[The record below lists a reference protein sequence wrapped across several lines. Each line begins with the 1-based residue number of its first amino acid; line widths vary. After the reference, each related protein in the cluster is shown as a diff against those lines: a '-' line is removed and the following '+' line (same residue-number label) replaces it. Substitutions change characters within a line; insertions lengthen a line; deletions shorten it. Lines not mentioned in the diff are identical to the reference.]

1 MDVPTAAPPK
11 AGAILKRKVKKL
23 GSEVWKHRAVY
34 TLLIPGLVWYFIFAY
49 MPMGGLSLAF
59 KHYKANL
66 GIWGS
71 PWVGAANYEYVF
83 RDAAFWKSVW
93 KTVTINLG
101 RMLIQFPAPVLLALV
116 LNEFRMKRYKKVLQT
131 IYTFP
136 HFLSWI
142 IVASIATNVLSLDGM
157 ANQVIQFFGG
167 QPVSFLGS
175 PDSFVPMLYLTDI
188 WKYAG
193 YGSIIYLAA
202 ISGIDMDQY
211 EAADIDGATRMQKL
225 IRITIPSIMPTII
238 VMFIMTTGQLM
249 SMGFDQIF
257 NMSNAAVKQAAEV
270 LDMYI
275 YRITFQSSADFS
287 FSTAVS
293 LFRSVLNMLFLVLA
307 DRGSKLMGGN
317 GLFG

>member
-1 MDVPTAAPPK
+1 MEQQTGK
-11 AGAILKRKVKKL
+11 RSFGERAGNLGRAI
-23 GSEVWKHRAVY
+23 WKHRAIY
-34 TLLIPGLVWYFIFAY
+34 TLLIPGLVWYAIFAY

-59 KHYKANL
+59 KQYKANL

-71 PWVGAANYEYVF
+71 PWIGFGNYEFVF
-83 RDAAFWKSVW
+83 RDAAFWRAMW
-93 KTVTINLG
+93 KTITINMG
-101 RMLIQFPAPVLLALV
+101 RMIFQFPAPIILALL
-116 LNEFRMKRYKKVLQT
+116 LNEFRMKRYKRVLQT
-131 IYTFP
+131 VYTFP
-136 HFLSWI
+136 HFLSWV

-157 ANQVIQFFGG
+157 INQVVTAFGG
-167 QPVSFLGS
+167 EPISFLGD
-175 PDSFVPMLYLTDI
+175 PTAFIPILYITDI

-211 EAADIDGATRMQKL
+211 EAADIDGASRTQKL
-225 IRITIPSIMPTII
+225 MHITIPSILPTII
-238 VMFIMTTGQLM
+238 IMFIMTTGQIM

-257 NMSNAAVKQAAEV
+257 NMSNAAVKQSVEV

-275 YRITFQSSADFS
+275 YRITFQSATDFS

-293 LFRSVLNMLFLVLA
+293 LFRSVLNMAFLVLA
-307 DRGSKLMGGN
+307 DRGSKLLGGG